1 MSLVKLSLIFLAA
14 HVAVA
19 LLFLA
24 DRAPGT
30 AAALVGFPLDDAWI
44 HVVYARSLAGLHGFA
59 YNPGEL
65 ETGSTGPLWA
75 VVLVPASW
83 AARLLG
89 ISVVLPAK
97 LTGLAAAL
105 GTSLAAARLA
115 SRLGFSLAVALAAG
129 LACALD
135 PALAFASLSGMEV
148 LLAGALALW
157 ALSELAGERYRLAAL
172 AAALAPLARP
182 ELALL
187 TLMVLA
193 VMQLRLHQLR
203 ASVGRRVLIMLPTF
217 LFVGGWSLFCLQVSG
232 YPLPNTFYAK
242 FASHHE
248 LFTHNMVVI
257 FAQVIPSFPWFARG
271 AGFVLWALGAV
282 LLFRRGFVAGLTAAF
297 PVFYLLVVAASQLIK
312 EPWPFYWQRYLL
324 PAQPF
329 ILLAVAVGAV
339 HAAMWAWR
347 RRRQAWAPIFATC
360 AAILVLGALT
370 SLPAALR
377 RSADLFA
384 WNCQNIEELNV
395 AMGKWLHD
403 NTAPGETI
411 AVTDAGAARYFS
423 DRRTFDMLG
432 LNDHRFLHGDRQRAG
447 ELSRIRTVAAFPL
460 LVPFIRK
467 DPMWRAVHRT
477 ATEHLT
483 ICDCN
488 QSEIVAYQ
496 RAESSSR

>member
-1 MSLVKLSLIFLAA
+1 MSLVKLSLIFLTA

-19 LLFLA
+19 LLFVF

-44 HVVYARSLAGLHGFA
+44 HMVYARSLAGLHGFA
-59 YNPGEL
+59 YNTAEL
-65 ETGSTGPLWA
+65 ETGSTSPLWA
-75 VVLVPASW
+75 VLLVPASW
-83 AARLLG
+83 TARLFG

-97 LTGLAAAL
+97 VTGLAAAL

-115 SRLGFSLAVALAAG
+115 SRVGFSLAVELAAG
-129 LACALD
+129 LACAID

-172 AAALAPLARP
+172 AAGLAPLARP
-182 ELALL
+182 ELAPL
-187 TLMVLA
+187 TLTVLTVA
-193 VMQLRLHQLR
+193 QWRLHQQH
-203 ASVGRRVLIMLPTF
+203 ASAGRRTIILLPTF
-217 LFVGGWSLFCLQVSG
+217 LFVGGWLLFCLRVSG

-248 LFTHNMVVI
+248 FFTHNLTLI

-271 AGFVLWALGAV
+271 TGFALWALGAV
-282 LLFRRGFVAGLTAAF
+282 LLFRRGLVAALTAAF
-297 PVFYLLVVAASQLIK
+297 PMCYLLVVAASQLIK
-312 EPWPFYWQRYLL
+312 EPSPFYWQRYLL

-329 ILLAVAVGAV
+329 ILLAVAVGAI
-339 HAAMWAWR
+339 HAATWAWR
-347 RRRQAWAPIFATC
+347 RRRQAWAPGYAVL
-360 AAILVLGALT
+360 AAILILGTLT

-377 RSADLFA
+377 GRADLFA

-395 AMGKWLHD
+395 AMGKWLRD
-403 NTAPGETI
+403 NTAPDETI
-411 AVTDAGAARYFS
+411 AVTDAGAARYFG
-423 DRRTFDMLG
+423 DRRILDVLG
-432 LNDHRFLHGDRQRAG
+432 LNNHRFLHGDREQAT
-447 ELSRIRTVAAFPL
+447 ELSRIRTVAGFPL
-460 LVPFIRK
+460 MIPFIR
-467 DPMWRAVHRT
+467 DNPMWRAVHRT

-496 RAESSSR
+496 RAEPSSR